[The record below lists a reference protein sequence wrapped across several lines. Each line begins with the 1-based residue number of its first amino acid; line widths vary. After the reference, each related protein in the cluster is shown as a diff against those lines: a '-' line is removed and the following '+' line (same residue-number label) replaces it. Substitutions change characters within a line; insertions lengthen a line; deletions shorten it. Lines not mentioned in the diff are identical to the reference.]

1 MQSTKRYQGSCR
13 MPYWYTQTKGPN
25 PLNFHLES
33 PPVTVRNSELEMA
46 WFIWC
51 DIITEQQMSRLRDM
65 HYIAKPHGRAALV
78 SVRVRPSITQCHA
91 LKVSLSVCLSV
102 RLSVSLSPYFCR
114 PIKSCFECCRPQP
127 NVDCRGLL
135 RRLIHRRNSLFQS
148 WSLLAVVL
156 TNHAYSWT
164 FYKST
169 AFYTVSQKSSTPIC
183 MVITLSILNAFS
195 NSFTVGNISKFPAK
209 FM

>member
-78 SVRVRPSITQCHA
+78 SVRVRPSIIQCHA

-102 RLSVSLSPYFCR
+102 CPSLCFSVSVFLSSNQVMFRMLSAAAECRLSGIAKTTDTQTQFFVSILVSACGCFN
-114 PIKSCFECCRPQP
+114 KSCIFM
-127 NVDCRGLL
+127 NVLQVHG
-135 RRLIHRRNSLFQS
+135 
-148 WSLLAVVL
+148 
-156 TNHAYSWT
+156 
-164 FYKST
+164 
-169 AFYTVSQKSSTPIC
+169 
-183 MVITLSILNAFS
+183 ILHC
-195 NSFTVGNISKFPAK
+195 VPKK
-209 FM
+209 